1 MDEVVSCLKKAGF
14 KGFDFTQ
21 TIFHDLAE
29 IKGIETVREGYG
41 EGSFVV
47 VKAVK

>member
-1 MDEVVSCLKKAGF
+1 MAR
-14 KGFDFTQ
+14 
-21 TIFHDLAE
+21 AE
-29 IKGIETVREGYG
+29 IKGIELVRDGYG

>member
-1 MDEVVSCLKKAGF
+1 MVLRLVSAVAGF
-14 KGFDFTQ
+14 KGFDFAQ

-29 IKGIETVREGYG
+29 IKGIEPVRDGYR